1 MACPLAPLQQH
12 PSGFT
17 GTLGSSRCA
26 AAQHFT
32 LCPQFSSAQA
42 AFIFAGWDNTSA
54 FFKTQVRSH
63 TSWKPW
69 RYCLPIWVKFTM
81 LCVPRSTLVRPHH
94 CWRGQVKCPAR
105 PNSLVCKVGL
115 KTSCDNVAG
124 LCQLTCAK
132 NLTRDLM
139 LSKFSTNDCRYL
151 LLTHWVRNLQRVVQI
166 LALRGYSIRVWKW
179 MFKAWEGNN
188 LVGWDG
194 EGRGWSVQVGGTW
207 WTYGWF
213 MLMFGRKQCNTV
225 KQLPF
230 D

>member
-94 CWRGQVKCPAR
+94 CWRGQVQCPAS
-105 PNSLVCKVGL
+105 PNSLVCVLTTLIDTLGL
-115 KTSCDNVAG
+115 SWFLDISFKQPHQQQWLQWSPNC
-124 LCQLTCAK
+124 
-132 NLTRDLM
+132 
-139 LSKFSTNDCRYL
+139 LSVPVCL
-151 LLTHWVRNLQRVVQI
+151 LDTKE
-166 LALRGYSIRVWKW
+166 LRLGAWTGRQEPWK
-179 MFKAWEGNN
+179 
-188 LVGWDG
+188 
-194 EGRGWSVQVGGTW
+194 
-207 WTYGWF
+207 
-213 MLMFGRKQCNTV
+213 
-225 KQLPF
+225 
-230 D
+230 